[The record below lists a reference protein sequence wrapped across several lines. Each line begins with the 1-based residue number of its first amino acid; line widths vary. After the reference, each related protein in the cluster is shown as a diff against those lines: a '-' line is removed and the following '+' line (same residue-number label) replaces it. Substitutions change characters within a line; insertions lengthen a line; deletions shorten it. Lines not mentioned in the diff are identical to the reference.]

1 MMSLQR
7 WWMGGLIGLG
17 LLGGMAD
24 GAIARPSGLEG
35 SYLGATVD
43 GRNVE
48 DGILTLLGIG
58 SGREW
63 VYEETLSED
72 DAADGND
79 SGQRNFQTRVDVEDL
94 PISLRGEVV
103 LGDEIEAVMPGV
115 TYDLP
120 VGNDANI
127 YAGAG
132 YVIVRPGAQT
142 VLGDRDGVV
151 LTTGVEAS
159 INRRVILY
167 GNVRLHPTNV
177 DDQDP
182 IRVQFGL
189 GHRF

>member
-103 LGDEIEAVMPGV
+103 LSDEIEAVMPGV

-132 YVIVRPGAQT
+132 YVIVRPGSQT

-159 INRRVILY
+159 INQRVILY

-177 DDQDP
+177 GDQDP

>member
-1 MMSLQR
+1 
-7 WWMGGLIGLG
+7 
-17 LLGGMAD
+17 
-24 GAIARPSGLEG
+24 
-35 SYLGATVD
+35 
-43 GRNVE
+43 
-48 DGILTLLGIG
+48 
-58 SGREW
+58 
-63 VYEETLSED
+63 VYEEALSED
-72 DAADGND
+72 EAADGNNA
-79 SGQRNFQTRVDVEDL
+79 GQRNFQTRIDVEDL

-151 LTTGVEAS
+151 FTTGVEAS
-159 INRRVILY
+159 INQRVILY

-177 DDQDP
+177 GEQDP
-182 IRVQFGL
+182 IRLQFGL

>member
-1 MMSLQR
+1 MISVQR
-7 WWMGGLIGLG
+7 LWIGGLIGLG
-17 LLGGMAD
+17 LLGWMAE
-24 GAIARPSGLEG
+24 GAIARPRGMEG
-35 SYLGATVD
+35 SYLGATID

-48 DGILTLLGIG
+48 DGVLTLLGVG
-58 SGREW
+58 SSQEW
-63 VYEETLSED
+63 VYEQATPDEEAD
-72 DAADGND
+72 DAAS
-79 SGQRNFQTRVDVEDL
+79 SGQRHFQTRIDVQEL
-94 PISLRGEVV
+94 PISLRGAVV

-120 VGNDANI
+120 VGNDANV

-151 LTTGVEAS
+151 FTTGVEAS
-159 INRRVILY
+159 INQRVILY

-177 DDQDP
+177 GEQDP
-182 IRVQFGL
+182 IRFQFGL